1 MPQDDK
7 VFKVGDLVR
16 IKIRYCNYSTDDI
29 GIVKAVDKDF
39 YKKRTAN
46 PQDRVTVFWCAG
58 WETHEPIGILEIAT

>member
-16 IKIRYCNYSTDDI
+16 IKISYCNYSTDDI

-39 YKKRTAN
+39 YRGWNIPKKR
-46 PQDRVTVFWCAG
+46 VYKV
-58 WETHEPIGILEIAT
+58 